1 MNAFTRPVHTI
12 NRSWDRYHP
21 PLYTPLYD
29 MISPYDLVILVG
41 DMIWYGTNIIPGILL
56 HRYNIPVGAFRKI
69 ATEMV
74 DGTGIWYMIYTTA
87 MKWYIGLYKVI
98 LSICWYIGLYQV
110 KCVIPVMWYN
120 VLYTTTT
127 YIRRYMVIYVD
138 ISAYIRWNMW
148 YQYTATSYQA
158 IYHMWCGII

>member
-110 KCVIPVMWYN
+110 KCVIPTRYVVCDVYDRHEMTDRPMLGSIGWSIG
-120 VLYTTTT
+120 
-127 YIRRYMVIYVD
+127 YIR
-138 ISAYIRWNMW
+138 SNMW
-148 YQYTATSYQA
+148 
-158 IYHMWCGII
+158 